1 MNLHRPGPEGPPEA
15 PLRLLL
21 VGGSGFVGS
30 VVAARLEE
38 AGHDLTVCD
47 DLSTG
52 NAWAIPPGAR
62 FIPGDFSEPAS
73 LDRVMRG
80 GYDAVLYLAESP
92 PLEAAGAPVAYL
104 RSNLGRLLNL
114 LEAMLANGVRR
125 LVHSS
130 TAAVYGAPGASPVQ
144 ESTAVR
150 PGDPFGAWNA
160 AVEQAIAFQ
169 TAARGLHAVSL
180 RHFSVAGAS
189 GELGEWHHPETHLI
203 PVVLRVAA
211 GLCPAVQINGV
222 DYPTPDGTAVRD
234 YVHVDDVAR
243 AHLLALGASAE
254 PGHALYNVGTGIGTS
269 VREVISI
276 ARSVTGRTIP
286 TVDAPRRP
294 GDPDVLVASAV
305 SVAEGLGW
313 VAQRSIEE
321 AIVDAWS
328 WTRDRIGLRALPT

>member
-1 MNLHRPGPEGPPEA
+1 MNLHRPGRESPPEA
-15 PLRLLL
+15 RLRLLL

-47 DLSTG
+47 DLSSG
-52 NAWAIPPGAR
+52 NAWAVPPGAR
-62 FIPGDFSEPAS
+62 FIPG
-73 LDRVMRG
+73 
-80 GYDAVLYLAESP
+80 
-92 PLEAAGAPVAYL
+92 
-104 RSNLGRLLNL
+104 NL
-114 LEAMLANGVRR
+114 LEAMLAHGVRR

-130 TAAVYGAPGASPVQ
+130 TAAVYGAPGASPVS

-150 PGDPFGAWNA
+150 PADPFGAWNA

-180 RHFSVAGAS
+180 RHFGVAGAS

-203 PVVLRVAA
+203 PVALEVAA
-211 GLCPAVQINGV
+211 GLRPALRIHGV

-234 YVHVDDVAR
+234 YVHVEDVAR
-243 AHLLALGASAE
+243 AHLLALDATVE

-305 SVAEGLGW
+305 KAADGLGW
-313 VAQRSIEE
+313 VARRSTEE

-328 WTRDRIGLRALPT
+328 WTRDRIGLPTLPA